1 MSLHVTNAKYIEDYK
16 IKVSFN
22 DGRNGVADLTD
33 ALHGSMFEALKN
45 ISEFANFEVDDELET
60 IVWANGADLAP
71 EYIYFKAFQ
80 NEPALQSQFEQWGY
94 VA

>member
-1 MSLHVTNAKYIEDYK
+1 MLPKWIVDILL
-16 IKVSFN
+16 F
-22 DGRNGVADLTD
+22 
-33 ALHGSMFEALKN
+33 
-45 ISEFANFEVDDELET
+45 SEFSNFEVNDELET

-94 VA
+94 VVWWSCAIEQETINRELKTKNEE

>member
-1 MSLHVTNAKYIEDYK
+1 MFLHVTNAKYIEGYK

-22 DGRNGVADLTD
+22 DGRDGVADLAD
-33 ALHGSMFEALKN
+33 ALHGPMFDALKN
-45 ISEFANFEVDDELET
+45 ISEFSNFEVNSELET
-60 IVWANGADLAP
+60 ILWANGADLAP

-80 NEPALQSQFEQWGY
+80 NEPALQSQFEEWGY